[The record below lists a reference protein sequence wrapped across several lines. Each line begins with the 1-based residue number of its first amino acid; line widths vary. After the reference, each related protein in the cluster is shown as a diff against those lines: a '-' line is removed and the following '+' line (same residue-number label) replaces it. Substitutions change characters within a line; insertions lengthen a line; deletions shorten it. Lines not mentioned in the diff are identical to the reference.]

1 MFMVLENGCKT
12 IVVTSI
18 EGFNIYSYIDFIEGL
33 WESDESDFW
42 DSNGNEIDFWGTME
56 MIAGYLDM
64 GETVKTSSNPHEFSY
79 GDDFFLVGDSV
90 QANIKHIVD
99 FITETIGTHD
109 EFTCWG
115 LLRMIAMS
123 DVTEYTN
130 NIHIKRIQ
138 KGVDKNKSI

>member
-1 MFMVLENGCKT
+1 MFMVLGNGCKM

-18 EGFNIYSYIDFIEGL
+18 EGFNIYSYIDFVEGL
-33 WESDESDFW
+33 WDSD
-42 DSNGNEIDFWGTME
+42 GNEIDFWGTME

-99 FITETIGTHD
+99 FITEAIGTHD

-130 NIHIKRIQ
+130 SIHIKRIQ
-138 KGVDKNKSI
+138 KGVDKSKSI